1 MLLPKIAEVAV
12 EQASFHFDKPYSYI
26 VPESLSSVSP
36 GCRVLVPFGG
46 GNRKTQGIVLRL
58 PDAAQL
64 PKLKPI
70 AAVLDA
76 EPLLDAEMLELAN
89 WLRER
94 TFCTLFEAVRTML
107 PTGLYM
113 KLRPTYRLGHQ
124 APSRELLTHLPAAER
139 CLLDYVSRAGGDVEQ
154 ERLLRDN
161 GLSPDSPLPEALVS
175 RGWLV
180 RTDAA
185 ARMVG
190 DATVKMVRPAFD
202 PAELPDVMAE
212 ARCTD
217 KQRAVLKLLCDCG
230 SASVKELCYFASVTP
245 AVVQTL
251 AKKGLVELYEHERL
265 RSANADA
272 PLPPLTPVKLSAEQ
286 QQAFVGL
293 CSQYRSGKASA
304 ALLYG
309 VTGSGKTSVYM
320 NLIDRVLADGRQV
333 LVLVPEISLTP
344 QMLQLFLSRYGRRV
358 AVQHSALAIGERVDE
373 WKRIKRGEASVV
385 IGTRS
390 AVFAPFSSLGL
401 IVMDEEQEHTYKSES
416 SPRYHT
422 RDIAR
427 FRCVRHNAML
437 LMTSATPS
445 VESYYLAKSGRYT
458 LYTLRS
464 RYGSARLPEVDI
476 ADMREELSP
485 DAIIGQKLE
494 TALAD
499 CLSAGKQAVLLL
511 NRRGY
516 NTFISCR
523 SCGHVM
529 TCPLCSISLTYHR
542 ANRQLMCHYCGHTE
556 PVASRCPEC
565 GSDKLRFSGLGT
577 QRVEEELTARFP
589 DASVLRM
596 DADTTLSRLAYE
608 NSFEAFRRGEYDILL
623 GTQMVA
629 KGLDFPRVALVG
641 VLSADQSLFGAD
653 FRCFET
659 TFSLLTQVIGRAGR
673 RDGDGKA
680 VIQTYSP
687 EHYIIQ
693 FAARQDYDGFFDTEI
708 QARRLMKY
716 PPFADLCQFGFVG
729 REEAAVRDTAYACL
743 KKLHGLVTGPYAG
756 LPMIA
761 LDPMPAVVSR
771 VAGKYRYKLLVK
783 TVNCT
788 QLRRLLAELL
798 TDLGREAQK
807 RDVRIFA
814 DIDPAGSL

>member
-70 AAVLDA
+70 TAVLDA

-124 APSRELLTHLPAAER
+124 APSGELLTHLPAAER

-251 AKKGLVELYEHERL
+251 AKKGLAELYEHERL

-286 QQAFVGL
+286 QQAFAGL

-729 REEAAVRDTAYACL
+729 REEAAVRDAAYTCL